1 MVSKTDENGNL
12 GRHFVSC
19 LSIPMMGR
27 DGKVRSQ
34 FVPRNVVIFCSD
46 LSKLHF
52 FSSNLRSRFMLLLQI
67 LKKCSHFE
75 WIDQYVDR
83 LESEGHIDMSDAATR
98 DLILPP
104 FAVERPNFSG
114 GRGAPAERPMPTA
127 RITRIAERA
136 AFAELPVEAEVNQ
149 ELKKVKKLLRQ
160 MVDLQKQA
168 NLVAIAFYSCFI
180 ALFFLYHLFIHR

>member
-1 MVSKTDENGNL
+1 
-12 GRHFVSC
+12 
-19 LSIPMMGR
+19 
-27 DGKVRSQ
+27 
-34 FVPRNVVIFCSD
+34 
-46 LSKLHF
+46 
-52 FSSNLRSRFMLLLQI
+52 MLLLQI

-104 FAVERPNFSG
+104 FAVERPNFSSD
-114 GRGAPAERPMPTA
+114 RGVRPPMPTA
-127 RITRIAERA
+127 RTARIAE
-136 AFAELPVEAEVNQ
+136 LPTEAKLNE
-149 ELKKVKKLLRQ
+149 ELKKIKKLLRQ

>member
-1 MVSKTDENGNL
+1 M
-12 GRHFVSC
+12 
-19 LSIPMMGR
+19 
-27 DGKVRSQ
+27 
-34 FVPRNVVIFCSD
+34 
-46 LSKLHF
+46 
-52 FSSNLRSRFMLLLQI
+52 

-104 FAVERPNFSG
+104 FAVERPNFSQ
-114 GRGAPAERPMPTA
+114 GRGARAERPMSMA
-127 RITRIAERA
+127 RITRI
-136 AFAELPVEAEVNQ
+136 AELPVEAEVNE

-168 NLVAIAFYSCFI
+168 NRMAGAFYSCII
-180 ALFFLYHLFIHR
+180 ALFFLYLLFIRR

>member
-1 MVSKTDENGNL
+1 MSSSSATQSRWPEYGAV
-12 GRHFVSC
+12 
-19 LSIPMMGR
+19 PMR
-27 DGKVRSQ
+27 RCPDC
-34 FVPRNVVIFCSD
+34 PRPEA
-46 LSKLHF
+46 LK
-52 FSSNLRSRFMLLLQI
+52 RMM

-75 WIDQYVDR
+75 CIDQYVDR
-83 LESEGHIDMSDAATR
+83 LESDGHIDMSDAATR

-114 GRGAPAERPMPTA
+114 GRGAPAERPMPTG

-168 NLVAIAFYSCFI
+168 NLMAGAFYSCII
-180 ALFFLYHLFIHR
+180 ALFFFYLLFIRR